1 MAKTILV
8 RISDAPTP
16 DIVHRFRNF
25 GEDVY
30 RALRDSCDVDL
41 DEIDSSTNRFHVRG
55 IKARQVGR
63 VVKLIE
69 SELRAHYFEETGSVE
84 RL

>member
-1 MAKTILV
+1 MAKAVLEE
-8 RISDAPTP
+8 ISDEPTP

-30 RALRDSCDVDL
+30 RALRDSCDIDL
-41 DEIDSSTNRFHVRG
+41 DEIDASTHRFLVRG

-63 VVKLIE
+63 VIMLIN
-69 SELRAHYFEETGSVE
+69 SELRAHNFGDTGSVT

>member
-8 RISDAPTP
+8 RISDEPTP

-30 RALRDSCDVDL
+30 RALRDSCDVDI
-41 DEIDSSTNRFHVRG
+41 DEIDASTDRFHVRG

-63 VVKLIE
+63 VTKLIE
-69 SELRAHYFEETGSVE
+69 SELAAHNFGETGSVD

>member
-1 MAKTILV
+1 MAKTLLV
-8 RISDAPTP
+8 QISGQPTP
-16 DIVHRFRNF
+16 EIIHRFRNF
-25 GEDVY
+25 GEDIF

-41 DEIDSSTNRFHVRG
+41 DEIDASTDRFHVRG

-63 VVKLIE
+63 VVKTIE
-69 SELRAHYFEETGSVE
+69 SELQAHNFAETGSVT

>member
-1 MAKTILV
+1 MAKTLLV
-8 RISDAPTP
+8 QISDAPTP
-16 DIVHRFRNF
+16 DVVHRFRNF

-30 RALRDSCDVDL
+30 RALRDSCDIDVQ
-41 DEIDSSTNRFHVRG
+41 EIDASTNRFHVRG

-63 VVKLIE
+63 VVMLIK
-69 SELRAHYFEETGSVE
+69 SELRAHNFHDTGSVV

>member
-1 MAKTILV
+1 MAKTVLV
-8 RISDAPTP
+8 RISDEPTP

-30 RALRDSCDVDL
+30 RALRDSCDIDIDEVDA
-41 DEIDSSTNRFHVRG
+41 STDRFHVRG

-63 VVKLIE
+63 VVTLIKA
-69 SELRAHYFEETGSVE
+69 ELRAHNFDETGSVV